1 MKTLE
6 LQKASK
12 PLADYALKLGSGSIV
27 ITSNNKPVAALVS
40 LKGVER
46 ESLALSLHPAFRRII
61 RRARA
66 ETKRGQ
72 VFSLEQIR
80 AELLTE
86 TEASAV
92 HEQPTRKAKPSSIR
106 RKRSPQRG

>member
-6 LQKASK
+6 LQEASK
-12 PLADYALKLGSGSIV
+12 PLADYAVKLGSGSII

-40 LKGVER
+40 LKGAER

-66 ETKRGQ
+66 ETKRGE
-72 VFSLEQIR
+72 VFSLEQIK

-86 TEASAV
+86 TEAPAA
-92 HEQPTRKAKPSSIR
+92 HEQPTRTAKPPATR
-106 RKRSPQRG
+106 KKRSPRRG